1 MCNNNTSL
9 IIFLIIKILALL
21 ILPIIIIFI
30 KKIDKAIKDLL
41 FVLNIALLVLLISLR
56 IFNNNCVISSTI
68 NGIKYNKYKEDAEYV
83 VIKSSTEIGRIK
95 TNDIYKT
102 NNNSNVY
109 YFNNV
114 SFPLSN
120 QSITCSSDTVFMKD
134 YGNEITAVSIMASSI
149 LDKNID
155 PIEILDLAKKNN
167 VIDCNKRINID
178 KLISIV
184 NNKYKLY
191 SVNIDSNSAHNKIKN
206 GEVILA
212 EVNYVEGMN
221 NISCDKDY
229 VVIYKINNDNKY
241 VILNP
246 SKRDKDYICP
256 DNTDGLLT
264 VIKGNNNTF
273 SEEEFNK
280 ICSRY
285 IYMGRN

>member
-114 SFPLSN
+114 DFPLSN
-120 QSITCSSDTVFMKD
+120 QSITCSSDTVYMKD

-191 SVNIDSNSAHNKIKN
+191 SVNIDSNSAYNKIKN

-221 NISCDKDY
+221 NISCDRDY
-229 VVIYKINNDNKY
+229 VIVYKINNDNKY

-246 SKRDKDYICP
+246 SQRDKDYICP

>member
-1 MCNNNTSL
+1 MCDSNTSL
-9 IIFLIIKILALL
+9 IIFLTIKIIALL
-21 ILPIIIIFI
+21 ILPIIIIFV
-30 KKIDKAIKDLL
+30 KKIDKLIKNFL
-41 FVLNIALLVLLISLR
+41 FIINIALLVLLICLR
-56 IFNNNCVISSTI
+56 IFNNDCVVYSTI
-68 NGIKYNKYKEDAEYV
+68 NGIKINSYKNTSNYVTEKTSNNIEKIDAIE
-83 VIKSSTEIGRIK
+83 K
-95 TNDIYKT
+95 YKT

-134 YGNEITAVSIMASSI
+134 YGNEITAVSIMVSSI

-221 NISCDKDY
+221 NISCDRDY
-229 VVIYKINNDNKY
+229 VIVYKINNDNKY

-246 SKRDKDYICP
+246 SQRDKDYICP